1 MSGNRLQNSKK
12 NRKRVQS
19 KVGEV
24 LTKETVAQRL
34 LWDEQ
39 ERQKKKRKGSQKST
53 LNITSKKQNVKK
65 VSKQVE
71 VQAAEVYTADVKPGT
86 WVAVEYAGKKS
97 TLQFIGQVT
106 EEVEDM
112 YEVKFLTKSGQKYI
126 FPNIDDIDVIKID
139 SIVRV
144 LEEPTL
150 DSRGHYSFITL

>member
-1 MSGNRLQNSKK
+1 M
-12 NRKRVQS
+12 
-19 KVGEV
+19 
-24 LTKETVAQRL
+24 
-34 LWDEQ
+34 
-39 ERQKKKRKGSQKST
+39 
-53 LNITSKKQNVKK
+53 KK

-71 VQAAEVYTADVKPGT
+71 VQAVEVHTADVKPGT

-144 LEEPTL
+144 LQEPTL